1 MNSTLKRK
9 HLRNQRMRSNSSVG
23 KIFRCMSEAK
33 EAMTY
38 EQIATQ
44 TGIGVNYCQ
53 TLLSRMTS
61 SDPNFKDEYG
71 NMPILRLDEKALS
84 DTTNQM
90 VSLYTWNYKYGNDE
104 LNG

>member
-1 MNSTLKRK
+1 
-9 HLRNQRMRSNSSVG
+9 
-23 KIFRCMSEAK
+23 
-33 EAMTY
+33 
-38 EQIATQ
+38 
-44 TGIGVNYCQ
+44 
-53 TLLSRMTS
+53 MTS

-90 VSLYTWNYKYGNDE
+90 VSLYTWNYKYGTDE